1 MIEKESLHEI
11 FTATIDCL
19 QVGDTLLK
27 YPEAMKINIRRLS
40 TPEVQWVEVVGLSL
54 VKAGEE
60 SNSVTHNVK
69 NGGRT
74 TTNLKSKGR
83 SHLNRRQT

>member
-11 FTATIDCL
+11 FTAAIDCL

-40 TPEVQWVEVVGLSL
+40 TPKVQQVEVVGLSL
-54 VKAGEE
+54 VKATASLTVSGMVAELPPT
-60 SNSVTHNVK
+60 SNWEVGATSIGDKLEREH
-69 NGGRT
+69 
-74 TTNLKSKGR
+74 
-83 SHLNRRQT
+83 

>member
-11 FTATIDCL
+11 FTAAIDCL

-40 TPEVQWVEVVGLSL
+40 TPKVQRVEVVGLSL
-54 VKAGEE
+54 VKATASLTVSGMVAELPPT
-60 SNSVTHNVK
+60 SN
-69 NGGRT
+69 
-74 TTNLKSKGR
+74 
-83 SHLNRRQT
+83 

>member
-1 MIEKESLHEI
+1 MA
-11 FTATIDCL
+11 ATNYL
-19 QVGDTLLK
+19 QEADTLLK
-27 YPEAMKINIRRLS
+27 YPESMKINIRRLS
-40 TPEVQWVEVVGLSL
+40 TPEVQRVEVVGLSL